1 MRCDPCGTVAVVVL
15 LLVGLSVAGGGVLA
29 ATPGDGVI
37 LQQNDGFEPNDDF
50 DSAAPISPPFDGGDL
65 VVATGDTDFF
75 AVELQGGDRL
85 DVSVSADDQDSDV
98 DLLVFDPN
106 RDRIAGSVSPD
117 ADESVSL
124 RAGRDG
130 THYVQVAGWS
140 DVETTYSLSVASE
153 EGEPSDND
161 EFEYND
167 GFSSAAEIEAPFERS
182 ALRLTDGD
190 VDTFAL
196 DVPADRRL
204 HVEATFAHDEAD
216 IDLRVY
222 DSNREL
228 VATGFSTTD
237 DESVSVPIADGGRY
251 VIEVF
256 SSARGST
263 EYAISVSYGSAETG
277 EATAASDGSAEA
289 GGATVT
295 STRTSTQPEGPL
307 TEDATGVT
315 VPGFGVGV
323 ALVALVLFLSVL
335 LTRGSDRRSGP

>member
-1 MRCDPCGTVAVVVL
+1 MRCAPRGTVAAVVF

-29 ATPGDGVI
+29 TTTGEGVI
-37 LQQNDGFEPNDDF
+37 SQQSDEYEPNDDF

-65 VVATGDTDFF
+65 AVATGDTDYF

-85 DVSVSADDQDSDV
+85 DVSVSTDDQESDV
-98 DLLVFDPN
+98 DLLVFDPS

-130 THYVQVAGWS
+130 THYVLVVGWS
-140 DVETTYSLSVASE
+140 DAETTYSLSVARE
-153 EGEPSDND
+153 EGEPPDND

-167 GFSSAAEIEAPFERS
+167 GFSSASEIEVPFERS
-182 ALRLTDGD
+182 GLRLAGGD
-190 VDTFAL
+190 VDMFAL

-204 HVEATFAHDEAD
+204 HVEATFTHDDAD
-216 IDLRVY
+216 VDLRLY
-222 DSNREL
+222 DSDRGL

-256 SSARGST
+256 SSAGGST
-263 EYAISVSYGSAETG
+263 EYALSVSYGSAETG
-277 EATAASDGSAEA
+277 GATA
-289 GGATVT
+289 T
-295 STRTSTQPEGPL
+295 STRTSTLAEGPL

-315 VPGFGVGV
+315 VPGFGVGA
-323 ALVALVLFLSVL
+323 ALVALVLFVSVL
-335 LTRGSDRRSGP
+335 ATRGSDRRPGS